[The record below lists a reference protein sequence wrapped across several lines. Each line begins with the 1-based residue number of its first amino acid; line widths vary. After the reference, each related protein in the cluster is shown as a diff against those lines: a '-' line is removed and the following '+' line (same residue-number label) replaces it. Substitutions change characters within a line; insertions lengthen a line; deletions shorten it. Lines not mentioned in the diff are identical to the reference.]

1 MLGSTRARNLR
12 THTQKNASS
21 SSSSPPALALPV
33 ASLALTPAT
42 IVFSPLLLR
51 ATAIALKSSVLSLAF
66 EGYARALVLVFF
78 GCGWGAGAGR
88 RCVLCVSERA
98 VLARARA
105 ERAGGRLLGG
115 KAKALGAGSEEQGEQ
130 SS

>member
-42 IVFSPLLLR
+42 IVFSP
-51 ATAIALKSSVLSLAF
+51 
-66 EGYARALVLVFF
+66 
-78 GCGWGAGAGR
+78 
-88 RCVLCVSERA
+88 
-98 VLARARA
+98 RARA